1 MSDNPFE
8 TPPESTGAKMGFGD
22 LQINVNRVELEKGA
36 SYTIPGLTNKDG
48 ELFPFKGKKLTPDG
62 SNRHVILKII
72 KRKKDGELY
81 TIFSHFMYWT
91 KDVQCKISY
100 PALQKVFGE
109 KLTDGLTWKNNKSSI
124 VPIQYEEVEFT
135 EEGRTSPGR
144 AFKVVKV
151 FKSQAEREAAETQHF
166 ARFQSGEA
174 GTNANTG
181 AAFETGIPEGYTA
194 ESWKAMAE
202 ELLTKYQTHV
212 QTLSGKPPEKR
223 KAALKYIASEE
234 AGSSPEQLA
243 ELIGV

>member
-22 LQINVNRVELEKGA
+22 LQVIVNRVKLEKGA

-62 SNRHVILKII
+62 TNRHVILKII

-81 TIFSHFMYWT
+81 TVFSHFMYWA

-109 KLTDGLTWKNNKSSI
+109 KLTDGLTWKSGKSSI
-124 VPIQYEEVEFT
+124 VPIQYEEVEF
-135 EEGRTSPGR
+135 EEAGRTSPGR

-151 FKSQAEREAAETQHF
+151 FKSQAEREQAETQHF

-174 GTNANTG
+174 GANASTG
-181 AAFETGIPEGYTA
+181 PHFETGIPEGYTA
-194 ESWKAMAE
+194 QSWAAMKGE
-202 ELLTKYQTHV
+202 MELKYAAHV
-212 QTLSGKPPEKR
+212 QTLNGPVAKR
-223 KAALKYIASEE
+223 RNAALAYIAAEE
-234 AGSSPEQLA
+234 AGSTPEQLA